1 MFLPENL
8 LLRIAADGGFFHDL
22 FSSLMEIPPKS
33 VATAYGCIKDH
44 AVTTGWQV
52 LLPFC
57 LDCVCWVK
65 IMFLIAVVDEICGE
79 LIGFLSKIP
88 PESFAAADKCIEE

>member
-1 MFLPENL
+1 M
-8 LLRIAADGGFFHDL
+8 
-22 FSSLMEIPPKS
+22 
-33 VATAYGCIKDH
+33 
-44 AVTTGWQV
+44 